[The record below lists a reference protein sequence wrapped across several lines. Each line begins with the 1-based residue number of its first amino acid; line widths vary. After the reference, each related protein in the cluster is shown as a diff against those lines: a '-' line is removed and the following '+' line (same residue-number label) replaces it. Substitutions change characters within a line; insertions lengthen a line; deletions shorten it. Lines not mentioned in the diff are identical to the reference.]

1 MGTGSEV
8 RGTVM
13 ALSVVLPVR
22 EQLHTLLARAAVKIA
37 RRHRLLRVIRE
48 QEAADVVGNLGL
60 TVRHGPCAGLKLLPE
75 ASWGRSDLPA
85 KVLGTY
91 EQPLHEFLRRN
102 GPFAQAVCIGAAD
115 GYYGVGLVASGLARS
130 SLCFEMSER
139 GREVIAAT
147 AALNGV
153 SDRIRVEGKADAQT
167 LARCLSMLPA
177 KGALFI
183 VDIEG
188 AEYDLLTADVLS
200 GLAGHHVLVELHP
213 HLVSNGPALQRR
225 LVEDAARHFQ
235 ARTVR
240 DHGRELPDIPEL
252 AHLSDDQRCIICSEA
267 RETQME
273 WLLLSPRPAAH

>member
-1 MGTGSEV
+1 
-8 RGTVM
+8 M
-13 ALSVVLPVR
+13 ALSGVLPVR
-22 EQLHTLLARAAVKIA
+22 ERLHTLLARAAIKIG

-48 QEAADVVGNLGL
+48 QEAADVVGRLGL

-91 EQPLHEFLRRN
+91 EQPLHDFIRRN
-102 GPFAQAVCIGAAD
+102 GPFERAVCIGAAD
-115 GYYGVGLVASGLARS
+115 GYYGVGLVVSGLAKS
-130 SLCFEMSER
+130 ALCFEMSER

-153 SDRIRVEGKADAQT
+153 GDRVAVEGKADAQT
-167 LARCLSMLPA
+167 LAGCLSMLPA
-177 KGALFI
+177 RGALFI

-188 AEYDLLTADVLS
+188 AEYDLLTADVLF
-200 GLAGHHVLVELHP
+200 GLAGHHVLIELHP
-213 HLVSNGPALQRR
+213 HLVPNGLAAQQR
-225 LVEDAARHFQ
+225 LIGDATPHFQ
-235 ARTVR
+235 VAIVR

-273 WLLLSPRPAAH
+273 WLLLSPRPVAH